1 MLSSGRQNVTRN
13 AASSAEFA
21 FCVACCS
28 MREEE
33 FPKSALPGNRLDWA
47 KVLELAEHHG
57 VAPVMYRALNER
69 PSSAPAEVLEQLRSR
84 YEYTARKNLRF
95 TAELFRILDCLEAH
109 AIPAIPLKGPVLAET
124 VYGDLALRD
133 FSDLDVLIHSQDVGR
148 AKTALRSLDYS
159 VPTPLSDAEE
169 RAYLAAG
176 YEYTFDGPAGRNLLE
191 VLWNILPRFYAV
203 AFDVAELFSHSGS
216 IPPAGARFRLARR
229 SVPHLATTLP
239 STLG

>member
-1 MLSSGRQNVTRN
+1 
-13 AASSAEFA
+13 
-21 FCVACCS
+21 